1 MGEKTMRF
9 LTRRLFAVLAS
20 ASLLPLSA
28 SAQQGAFT
36 DEFDLEDCSFSSEGD
51 NPLFPLRPGFHRLLA
66 GESDGAEVT
75 VDIDVTRK
83 TRTIT
88 LDLGGKSRRIK
99 TRIVQEL
106 ETEDGE
112 VVEISQNYFARC
124 KQTGDVFYFGEDV
137 DIYEDGEVVSHD
149 GAWLAGVDGT
159 QPGLIMPGRFLLGS
173 RYFQEIA
180 ANAMDRAEH
189 TEMGVTLETEAGTF
203 EGCVRTIETSPLE
216 PGHESPKTYCP
227 GVGLAVD
234 SDVELV
240 EFGRVKKHHGGP
252 EDD

>member
-1 MGEKTMRF
+1 V
-9 LTRRLFAVLAS
+9 A
-20 ASLLPLSA
+20 
-28 SAQQGAFT
+28 
-36 DEFDLEDCSFSSEGD
+36 
-51 NPLFPLRPGFHRLLA
+51 
-66 GESDGAEVT
+66 

-88 LDLGGKSRRIK
+88 LDIDGKRTRVK

-106 ETEDGE
+106 ETEGGE
-112 VVEISQNYFARC
+112 IVEISQNYFARC

-149 GAWLAGVDGT
+149 GAWLAGVDGA

-173 RYFQEIA
+173 RYVQEIA
-180 ANAMDRAEH
+180 PNAMDQATH

-240 EFGRVKKHHGGP
+240 EFGRAKKHHLDP

>member
-1 MGEKTMRF
+1 MMRILDKT
-9 LTRRLFAVLAS
+9 LFAVALGAVGLFS
-20 ASLLPLSA
+20 TAA

-36 DEFDLEDCSFSSEGD
+36 DDFNLGDCSFSTEGD
-51 NPLFPLRPGFHRLLA
+51 NPFFPLRPGFHRLLE
-66 GESDGAEVT
+66 GESDGEEVA

-88 LDLGGKSRRIK
+88 LDIDGKRTRVK

-106 ETEDGE
+106 ETEGGE
-112 VVEISQNYFARC
+112 IVEISQNYFARC

-149 GAWLAGVDGT
+149 GAWLAGVDGA

-173 RYFQEIA
+173 RYVQEIA
-180 ANAMDRAEH
+180 PNAMDQATH

-240 EFGRVKKHHGGP
+240 EFGRAKKHHLDP

>member
-1 MGEKTMRF
+1 MRF
-9 LTRRLFAVLAS
+9 PTKSLFAVLATL
-20 ASLLPLSA
+20 SLLPLPA
-28 SAQQGAFT
+28 SAQEGEFT
-36 DEFDLEDCSFSSEGD
+36 DEFNLEDCSFSTEGD
-51 NPLFPLRPGFHRLLA
+51 NPFFPLRPGFHRLLA
-66 GESDGAEVT
+66 GESDGEEVT

-88 LDLGGKSRRIK
+88 LDIDGKRTKVK

-124 KQTGDVFYFGEDV
+124 KQTGDVFYFGEEV

-149 GAWLAGVDGT
+149 GAWLAGVDGAR
-159 QPGLIMPGRFLLGS
+159 PGLIMPGRFLLGS

-180 ANAMDRAEH
+180 PNAMDQATH

-203 EGCVRTIETSPLE
+203 EGCVRTIETTPLE

-227 GVGLAVD
+227 GIGLAVD

-240 EFGRVKKHHGGP
+240 EFGRVKKHHHDGP
-252 EDD
+252 LGD